1 MRLASTTLL
10 CLNGLKSSL
19 MCTGP
24 FLGGLVPK
32 NGFGGPCGDASA
44 PFTFGDAVDDEVPF
58 GFGDPPYGVSQL
70 RSTAHMRRCYLQ
82 TERQTSQ

>member
-58 GFGDPPYGVSQL
+58 GFGDPPYVSSQ
-70 RSTAHMRRCYLQ
+70 RGSTAHMRRCYSQ
-82 TERQTSQ
+82 METRTSQ